1 MTTFS
6 KNALIVFILALSTF
20 FVACE
25 EENYDAIEETEE
37 QIEEVETNMKITF
50 RGSTRTV
57 DAFASYC
64 EDNGRLF
71 LAVSNK
77 EELLDTTLTLD
88 QFVTDDFLLYF
99 ARDTSGVTSIGGAAF
114 ADTLAGTPVTSTVL
128 DPAANIN
135 IIEANSDI
143 ARGNMDG
150 VFTLISGAEEPY
162 SVEFVA
168 EVVKTPP
175 YCN

>member
-1 MTTFS
+1 MKTFS

-25 EENYDAIEETEE
+25 EENHDAIVETEE
-37 QIEEVETNMKITF
+37 PIEVETSMKITL
-50 RGSTRTV
+50 RGSTTTV

-64 EDNGRLF
+64 EDNDRVF

-77 EELLDTTLTLD
+77 EELLDTALTLD
-88 QFVTDDFLLYF
+88 QFEADDFLLYF
-99 ARDTSGVTSIGGAAF
+99 AKDESGVASIGGAAF
-114 ADTLAGTPVTSTVL
+114 ADTLGGTAITSTVL
-128 DPAANIN
+128 DAAANIN

-150 VFTLISGAEEPY
+150 SFALPSGAVEPY

-168 EVVKTPP
+168 DVVQTSPF
-175 YCN
+175 CN